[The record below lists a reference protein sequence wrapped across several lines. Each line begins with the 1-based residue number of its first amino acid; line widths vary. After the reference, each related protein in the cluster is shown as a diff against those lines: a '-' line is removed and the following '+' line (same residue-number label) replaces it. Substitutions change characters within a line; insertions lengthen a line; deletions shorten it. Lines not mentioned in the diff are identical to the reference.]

1 MSGLFRPKTTIVSV
15 PSASATAGSSE
26 VKPYA
31 PTIPFLDRLLP
42 QVESEFDAT
51 PDIFRQSY
59 IPPDSAETLAARG
72 AYGNLAGG
80 LFPQITEGIGSIYQ
94 NRLTSALA
102 DPTADPIYQA
112 QVGDLANQAR
122 LLTERDQATA
132 REQALGA
139 GQFGLGNTSLAE
151 LETLQQQ
158 KREETTQTQLAA
170 ALQQAEARRVQA
182 LQAVPGLGQQLGAA
196 ALTPAAL
203 QETVGRDIET
213 RQLARLQDQ
222 ARLQQQEQE
231 ARRLQLITKANLLSG
246 LAGLGTQTAYQGT
259 TTGTQGQA
267 FAGPSTF
274 QQVGSLLGQ
283 TLQPGGI
290 LNK

>member
-1 MSGLFRPKTTIVSV
+1 
-15 PSASATAGSSE
+15 
-26 VKPYA
+26 
-31 PTIPFLDRLLP
+31 LLP
-42 QVESEFDAT
+42 QVESEFGAT
-51 PDIFRQSY
+51 PDLFRQSF
-59 IPPDSAETLAARG
+59 IPPDSPETLAARA
-72 AYGNLAGG
+72 AYGGLASGV
-80 LFPQITEGIGSIYQ
+80 FPQLAEGMGSLYQ

-102 DPTADPIYQA
+102 DPTQDPIYQA
-112 QVGDLANQAR
+112 EVGTLSDQAR
-122 LLTERDQATA
+122 LLTERDKALAQQQAI
-132 REQALGA
+132 GA
-139 GQFGLGNTSLAE
+139 GQFGLGDTALAE
-151 LETLQQQ
+151 LQTLQEQ
-158 KREETTQTQLAA
+158 KRAETTQRQLAA

-182 LQAVPGLGQQLGAA
+182 MQETPGFAQQVGAS

-203 QETVGRDIET
+203 TETIGKDIET

-231 ARRLQLITKANLLSG
+231 ARRLQLITQANLISS

-283 TLQPGGI
+283 AAGPGGPFGPA
-290 LNK
+290 